1 MNIVK
6 RLEQYD
12 ENNLYFCE
20 PIKNNVICDGNF
32 IRLLYSTNHMV
43 LNGIYLLIQLNDI
56 VLEKYY
62 SKCKCIF
69 NVNTHSELIYNLK
82 VIEENIL
89 KKLSF
94 KNKQP
99 QFKIFEQINN
109 GTIKIFGDVQSKQHN
124 LFILKISGVWET
136 SQNYGLT
143 YKFIKINN
151 FKLFIYN

>member
-6 RLEQYD
+6 RLDQYD
-12 ENNLYFCE
+12 ENNVYFCE
-20 PIKNNVICDGNF
+20 PIKNNVMCDGNF
-32 IRLLYSTNHMV
+32 IRVLYSTHNMV

-56 VLEKYY
+56 ILEKYY

-69 NVNTHSELIYNLK
+69 NINTHSELINNLRI
-82 VIEENIL
+82 IEENIL

-99 QFKIFEQINN
+99 QYKIFEQINN
-109 GTIKIFGDVQSKQHN
+109 GTIKIFGDVQTKQNN
-124 LFILKISGVWET
+124 LFILKISGIWET

-151 FKLFIYN
+151 

>member
-151 FKLFIYN
+151 F

>member
-6 RLEQYD
+6 RLDQYD
-12 ENNLYFCE
+12 ENNVYFCD

-32 IRLLYSTNHMV
+32 IRVLYSTHHMV
-43 LNGIYLLIQLNDI
+43 LNGVYLLVQLNDI

-69 NVNTHSELIYNLK
+69 NVNTHYEVITNLK
-82 VIEENIL
+82 TIEENL
-89 KKLSF
+89 LRKLSL

-109 GTIKIFGDVQSKQHN
+109 GIIKIFGDVQTKQNN

-136 SQNYGLT
+136 SQHYGLT

-151 FKLFIYN
+151 

>member
-6 RLEQYD
+6 RLDQYD
-12 ENNLYFCE
+12 ENNVYFCD

-32 IRLLYSTNHMV
+32 IRVLYSTHHRV
-43 LNGIYLLIQLNDI
+43 LNGVYLLVQLNDI

-69 NVNTHSELIYNLK
+69 NVNTHYEVITNLK
-82 VIEENIL
+82 TIEENL
-89 KKLSF
+89 LRKLSL

-109 GTIKIFGDVQSKQHN
+109 GIIKIFGDVQTKQNN

-136 SQNYGLT
+136 SQHYGLT

-151 FKLFIYN
+151 

>member
-6 RLEQYD
+6 RLDQYD
-12 ENNLYFCE
+12 ENNVYFCE
-20 PIKNNVICDGNF
+20 PIKNNVMCDGNF
-32 IRLLYSTNHMV
+32 IRILYSTHHMV
-43 LNGIYLLIQLNDI
+43 LNGVYLLIQINDI

-69 NVNTHSELIYNLK
+69 NVNTHSELINNLRS
-82 VIEENIL
+82 IEENIL

-109 GTIKIFGDVQSKQHN
+109 GTIKIFGDVQTKQNN

-151 FKLFIYN
+151 